1 MALQNKLCG
10 CACVHAVRSS
20 AGQLF
25 SRLPGPLSEHS
36 FVDFDVSPPP
46 LSLYPLI
53 YAFGSL
59 LFFLYLALVRLA
71 LAVITVLFR
80 VLLWLGAVLL
90 CRRRTAQ
97 AQPSPAARDTGGDG
111 QSVSTEAREEA
122 QNQRR
127 RLDALGVVYL
137 VLLAVS
143 AGLTLTLHS
152 FLGLLLTTLV
162 LGFSTAWQNARAK
175 VRCRCAVIVSSSS
188 YAPTLMIAVTAWA
201 NDVVSL
207 HTLQSSGT
215 LPTRAQ
221 RFERD
226 ALFSY
231 HTMILVACLAA
242 LSAMAPLFV
251 SWYAIARTHAHHH
264 APQRGDNVNVC
275 VCVRARTQGQV
286 VAVGAGVAC

>member
-1 MALQNKLCG
+1 MR
-10 CACVHAVRSS
+10 AVRSS

-59 LFFLYLALVRLA
+59 LFFLYLTLVRLA

-111 QSVSTEAREEA
+111 QSVSTEASEEA

-127 RLDALGVVYL
+127 PLGALGVVYL

-152 FLGLLLTTLV
+152 FLGLLLTTLA

-175 VRCRCAVIVSSSS
+175 VRCRCAVILSSSS
-188 YAPTLMIAVTAWA
+188 YASMLTIAVTVWA
-201 NDVVSL
+201 NDVVSLSL

-215 LPTRAQ
+215 LLTRVQ

-251 SWYAIARTHAHHH
+251 SWYAIARTRT
-264 APQRGDNVNVC
+264 PPC
-275 VCVRARTQGQV
+275 VTEGR
-286 VAVGAGVAC
+286 